1 MDLLETLHD
10 ELKDRHFSEEEKML
24 YIYLRTC
31 QEFSFDDRFFYLDFY
46 EPELKQELES
56 KEFDPHHIDS
66 HLTICHPH
74 IRLLKNLVDEL
85 TQLSTKI

>member
-31 QEFSFDDRFFYLDFY
+31 QEFSFDDRFFYLDFSFFIFHVF
-46 EPELKQELES
+46 LGINRFGKD
-56 KEFDPHHIDS
+56 FF
-66 HLTICHPH
+66 
-74 IRLLKNLVDEL
+74 
-85 TQLSTKI
+85 